1 MTSPPDS
8 VQLLQFTKENMT
20 ILLQFMFRSFTIYR
34 KYQRIPYMRLFC
46 VSEDDLE
53 TGGSGAGRQYP
64 AAPGNRME
72 SFNQLLHTLSGSLV
86 DIVVY
91 LAIGLVTVIGI
102 VKCVLPVRRS
112 AASLRRAAR
121 VLEKSPVQE
130 NGHAVWENEL
140 FMGRQ
145 MSDAWRRFLQNWTQL
160 DARGMTCDVKG
171 FINDDTAIYAQGN
184 VPLSEMV
191 PGLLTSLG
199 ILGTFLGLMR
209 GLGGLHI
216 EDAGRMMEEIPT
228 LVGGMSFAFATSI
241 AGVSCSLLF
250 QLLNRV
256 TMGSAVNALEG
267 FHTAFSE
274 YAMQT
279 PLTAETRAVCQREDQ
294 ALFLR
299 RAADDLSDTMAE
311 RMSGAIE
318 RSFVP
323 LAQQMNSFIAGQT
336 QSQLEGL
343 NVITQHFVASMNQQ
357 LGGQFM
363 QLGQTLAEV
372 NRSQQAS
379 FSAVDRSMATADQVI
394 AGLAQVQQ
402 MTAEITARFDAYV
415 QRLNDST
422 AQTDAFTRT
431 AGEVLG
437 QMGRSAR
444 MQSENLQEIQAQQ
457 AGLRDAL
464 QDYAIR
470 SKQSLKTIVDRAED
484 QDRQNADIARQMR
497 ESGDLLRTS
506 YAKLVENVS
515 VSLTEALGSLE
526 KNMAALTKAL
536 EEQTDDLKNAGAS
549 AADARVISVL
559 SDLSQTAA
567 RIEAILR
574 PEGSGAA

>member
-1 MTSPPDS
+1 MLPVT
-8 VQLLQFTKENMT
+8 L
-20 ILLQFMFRSFTIYR
+20 ILRREAARPGR
-34 KYQRIPYMRLFC
+34 K
-46 VSEDDLE
+46 
-53 TGGSGAGRQYP
+53 A
-64 AAPGNRME
+64 AAPEMGME
-72 SFNQLLHTLSGSLV
+72 SFNQLLQTLSGSLV
-86 DIVVY
+86 DIVIY

-102 VKCVLPVRRS
+102 VRCVLPVRRS
-112 AASLRRAAR
+112 TACLRRAAR
-121 VLEKSPVQE
+121 VLEKNPVQE
-130 NGHAVWENEL
+130 NGHTVWENEL

-145 MSDAWRRFLQNWTQL
+145 MGDAWRRFLQNWTQL

-267 FHTAFSE
+267 FYTAFSE

-279 PLTAETRAVCQREDQ
+279 PLTSETRAICQREDQ
-294 ALFLR
+294 ALFMR
-299 RAADDLSDTMAE
+299 RAASDLSDTMAD
-311 RMSGAIE
+311 RVSTAIE

-323 LAQQMNSFIAGQT
+323 LAQQMNSFVAGQT

-363 QLGQTLAEV
+363 QLGQTLAEI

-379 FSAVDRSMATADQVI
+379 FSAVDRSMGTADQVI
-394 AGLAQVQQ
+394 AGLSQVQQ

-415 QRLNDST
+415 QRLNESA

-444 MQSENLQEIQAQQ
+444 LQSDNLREIQTQQ
-457 AGLRDAL
+457 AQLRDAL
-464 QDYAIR
+464 QDYALR
-470 SKQSLKTIVDRAED
+470 SKQSLNIIVDRAED
-484 QDRQNADIARQMR
+484 QDRQNADIAKQMR

-515 VSLTEALGSLE
+515 VSLTQALDSLE
-526 KNMAALTKAL
+526 KNMASLTQAL
-536 EEQTDDLKNAGAS
+536 ETQTAELKNAGDS
-549 AADARVISVL
+549 AADARVITAL

-567 RIEAILR
+567 RIEAVLK
-574 PEGSGAA
+574 PEGAA

>member
-1 MTSPPDS
+1 
-8 VQLLQFTKENMT
+8 
-20 ILLQFMFRSFTIYR
+20 
-34 KYQRIPYMRLFC
+34 MRF
-46 VSEDDLE
+46 SDDFSDDLE
-53 TGGSGAGRQYP
+53 TGGSAAGFFP
-64 AAPGNRME
+64 AAPWNRME
-72 SFNQLLHTLSGSLV
+72 SFNQLLQTLSGSLV
-86 DIVVY
+86 DIVIY

-102 VKCVLPVRRS
+102 VRCVLPVRRS
-112 AASLRRAAR
+112 AGCLRRAAR
-121 VLEKSPVQE
+121 VLEKSPVQD
-130 NGHAVWENEL
+130 NGHTVWENEL

-216 EDAGRMMEEIPT
+216 EDAGRMMQEIPT
-228 LVGGMSFAFATSI
+228 LIGGMSFAFTTSI

-250 QLLNRV
+250 QLVNRV

-267 FHTAFSE
+267 FYTAFSE

-279 PLTAETRAVCQREDQ
+279 PLASETRAICQREDQ
-294 ALFLR
+294 SLFLR
-299 RAADDLSDTMAE
+299 RAASDLSDTMADKV
-311 RMSGAIE
+311 STAIE

-323 LAQQMNSFIAGQT
+323 VAQQMNSFIAGQT

-343 NVITQHFVASMNQQ
+343 NVITQHFVGAMNQQ
-357 LGGQFM
+357 LGGQLL

-379 FSAVDRSMATADQVI
+379 FSAVDRSMASADQVI
-394 AGLAQVQQ
+394 AGLSQVQQ
-402 MTAEITARFDAYV
+402 MTAEIVSRFDAYV
-415 QRLNDST
+415 RRLDEST

-431 AGEVLG
+431 AGEVLN

-444 MQSENLQEIQAQQ
+444 MQSDNLHEIQAQQ
-457 AGLRDAL
+457 AQLRDAL
-464 QDYAIR
+464 QDYAVR
-470 SKQSLKTIVDRAED
+470 SKQSLNLIVDRAED

-515 VSLTEALGSLE
+515 VGMTEALSSLE
-526 KNMAALTKAL
+526 QNMADLTKAL
-536 EEQTDDLKNAGAS
+536 EAQTSELKNAGDS
-549 AADARVISVL
+549 AAGARVIAAL

-567 RIEAILR
+567 RIEAVIK
-574 PEGSGAA
+574 PEGTGAA